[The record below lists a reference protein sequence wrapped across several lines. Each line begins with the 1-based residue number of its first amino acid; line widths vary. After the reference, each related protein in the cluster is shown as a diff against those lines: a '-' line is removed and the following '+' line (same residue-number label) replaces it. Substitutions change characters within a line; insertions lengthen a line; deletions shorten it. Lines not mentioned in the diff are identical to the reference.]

1 MKEQS
6 LKDLAALVGRILAQR
21 WHDHLQEEKRA
32 AAGIESN
39 EKPPSSEAPADAS
52 LATGPWPNAA
62 SSPWRLRRTS
72 SPTPCG

>member
-39 EKPPSSEAPADAS
+39 EKPPSSEAPADAHPS
-52 LATGPWPNAA
+52 QQAT
-62 SSPWRLRRTS
+62 S
-72 SPTPCG
+72 